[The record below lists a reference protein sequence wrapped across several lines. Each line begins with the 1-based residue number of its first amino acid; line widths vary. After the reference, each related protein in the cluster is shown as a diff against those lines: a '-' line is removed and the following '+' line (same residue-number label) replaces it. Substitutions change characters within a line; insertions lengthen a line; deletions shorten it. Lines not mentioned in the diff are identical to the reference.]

1 MGRNVSLE
9 MGELT
14 DTAYYILLSLVD
26 ARHGYL
32 IMQTIEEMTEQELI
46 IGPASMYTTIKKL
59 LAAELIQLFDD
70 HDPKR
75 KTYIATEKGI
85 KLLKKEVNRRRQM
98 VLHAE
103 EVFKIRG
110 EQLS

>member
-26 ARHGYL
+26 AKHGYL
-32 IMQTIEEMTEQELI
+32 IMQTIEEMTEQRFS

-75 KTYIATEKGI
+75 KNLYCNRKG
-85 KLLKKEVNRRRQM
+85 
-98 VLHAE
+98 H
-103 EVFKIRG
+103 
-110 EQLS
+110 